1 MAECRGDGLEG
12 IVFDLDGTLV
22 HSEYDWPA
30 IRRQLGVGGPSLIDA
45 LNALP
50 PGERERAWR
59 RLEKIEERAT
69 GEASVA
75 PGALKM
81 LNFCRSRSLALA
93 IVTNNTAGNT
103 AYLIRKHGLGAFDLV
118 LTRDSGFYKPS
129 GRPLVECARRLGIS
143 PACLMMVGDS
153 DYDLRSARS
162 AGYRWRVLVSEDDL
176 VDSGG
181 REFSV
186 ADLQQLLSLLEGGRI
201 PQRDSP

>member
-30 IRRQLGVGGPSLIDA
+30 IRRQLGVSGPSLIDA

-50 PGERERAWR
+50 PGEKERAWR

-69 GEASVA
+69 WEASVA
-75 PGALKM
+75 PGALE
-81 LNFCRSRSLALA
+81 LLDFCRRRSLALA
-93 IVTNNTAGNT
+93 IVTNNTAGNM
-103 AYLIRKHGLGAFDLV
+103 AHLIRKHGLGAFDLV

-162 AGYRWRVLVSEDDL
+162 AGYGWRVLVSKEDLEDP
-176 VDSGG
+176 GG

-186 ADLQQLLSLLEGGRI
+186 ANLQQLLFLLDGGGI
-201 PQRDSP
+201 PKWDLP